1 MKSYNQ
7 REDGMRLVAIIAT
20 LVVATA
26 TQTASPAAAQALAE
40 KMTCEQLIRAFEV
53 NGVIYKR
60 VNGTTIPVRA
70 GIPIRQARGLNCGP
84 NNYQRRTGSARTTD
98 KPRCIYSV
106 YCQGF
111 GNDKLFRNQ

>member
-1 MKSYNQ
+1 
-7 REDGMRLVAIIAT
+7 MRFFAITAIVLA
-20 LVVATA
+20 ATA
-26 TQTASPAAAQALAE
+26 TQTATPAAAQKLADQ
-40 KMTCEQLIRAFEV
+40 MTCEQLIRAFEV

-60 VNGTTIPVRA
+60 VNGKALPVRA
-70 GIPIRQARGLNCGP
+70 GIPIRQARGLTCGP
-84 NNYQRRTGSARTTD
+84 NNYQRRTGSARTID